1 MITAYRTLLSAMRS
15 VRFFYQSE
23 NVIFAGYA
31 SPSRLSSHIPVSY
44 FPRIFHIFSVELQR
58 NFALISTFFP
68 KIFQFFSQELRKKQ
82 ARPGWVPIFRFHFIF
97 YFHFLVGIIAL
108 EPSFNNETILKSIVS
123 FVKYT
128 QG

>member
-1 MITAYRTLLSAMRS
+1 MCH
-15 VRFFYQSE
+15 F
-23 NVIFAGYA
+23 FAGYA
-31 SPSRLSSHIPVSY
+31 GPSWLSSHIPSCIASIQFRRILNIFSPE
-44 FPRIFHIFSVELQR
+44 FPRNFERKSRIFS
-58 NFALISTFFP
+58 P
-68 KIFQFFSQELRKKQ
+68 ELRKKQ

-128 QG
+128 QGQESHSVKPSCIFGIFLN